1 MEYHRSHYE
10 GKTRV
15 KKKTSAR
22 NTTGFAGLAM
32 RAKPKQSWLSL
43 RLQSNIRGRGLR
55 RTWIAF
61 EGKGQIIKRN
71 HRWIS
76 QFLLRG
82 WNQDEQKKQVQMIT
96 MDLVGEWI
104 FEARM
109 KTVKRDERK
118 ISQIFLGHYQVFCRQ
133 LWRAIWQQE
142 NTLSEIDIGSS
153 GLYLYGGKHTH
164 ATVYCHAPTYISWT
178 LAYVV

>member
-1 MEYHRSHYE
+1 M
-10 GKTRV
+10 
-15 KKKTSAR
+15 
-22 NTTGFAGLAM
+22 N
-32 RAKPKQSWLSL
+32 
-43 RLQSNIRGRGLR
+43 
-55 RTWIAF
+55 
-61 EGKGQIIKRN
+61 KRN
-71 HRWIS
+71 KFRWWPWI
-76 QFLLRG
+76 LLGR
-82 WNQDEQKKQVQMIT
+82 
-96 MDLVGEWI
+96 WI

-178 LAYVV
+178 LAYVVQSTPTSKSCELDRINITYALLTVLARLFVVGSLHCCRLSAFQDDRHDMVRAVWFILWPPLGEVGLVWEN